1 MLYFYFNI
9 ILSLYAVTL
18 TIVFLKS
25 LKNYQKNILE
35 NSINTQ
41 QKYHLLSENQEI
53 KSHLE
58 NLETEN
64 KNLISIKGEF
74 TQMQIRYKEIKNELE
89 KKNNENSQLK
99 QQFQDI
105 SNQRDIIEDR
115 RKSLEQE
122 SKGWEEQKSEIIN
135 KLSVDILKLNQDS
148 QQQINEKQK
157 SEISQITSDL
167 LKKFEKVDQ
176 KVKSMNDDLEKSAAD
191 IDVTK
196 NALLNPGSAGR
207 MSELTLENILK
218 ASGLK
223 ERKDLS
229 DDGDFI
235 LQPYIVGENQ
245 SGKRPDA
252 MVFLPKD
259 QILII
264 DSKSSSHF
272 LQLQQNYQ
280 NGDNSSKK
288 ILLQKI
294 KERIK
299 MHISDLKRKDYS
311 SHKIQEIG
319 LNNWLEK
326 DLTKLKIMTVMFLQT
341 EGILS
346 LIREIDPEIE
356 YEALQAGIPIL
367 SPIGLINL
375 LSQSKIMIYNS
386 KQENNIFKLRE
397 EIQKLVASIVTIFT
411 KSENL
416 GKSLNRSV
424 QTYDEFVGCFNKSFL
439 SRIKNI
445 NSLGAI
451 DLNQGE
457 IKKLKKINNDE
468 F

>member
-1 MLYFYFNI
+1 MIYSYFNI
-9 ILSLYAVTL
+9 ILIIYSIMLTL
-18 TIVFLKS
+18 IFLKS
-25 LKNYQKNILE
+25 LKKSQKNFIE
-35 NSINTQ
+35 NSISKQRNSQ
-41 QKYHLLSENQEI
+41 ILSENQDI
-53 KSHLE
+53 KMQLD
-58 NLETEN
+58 NLKEEN
-64 KNLISIKGEF
+64 KILIAAKGEF
-74 TQMQIRYKEIKNELE
+74 VQMKIRYDEIKNELHQQ
-89 KKNNENSQLK
+89 NIENSELK
-99 QQFQDI
+99 QHFQDLTNEKNI
-105 SNQRDIIEDR
+105 LEE
-115 RKSLEQE
+115 RKRSLEQE
-122 SKGWEEQKSEIIN
+122 SKSWEEQKSQIIN
-135 KLSVDILKLNQDS
+135 KLSVDILKLNQNS
-148 QQQINEKQK
+148 QHQINEKQK
-157 SEISQITSDL
+157 TEISQITSEL

-176 KVKSMNDDLEKSAAD
+176 KVKSINDDLEKSTAD
-191 IDVTK
+191 VNITK
-196 NALLNPGSAGR
+196 NALLNPGGAGR
-207 MSELTLENILK
+207 MSELTLENILN

-223 ERKDLS
+223 EKQSLR

-235 LQPYIVGENQ
+235 LQPYIIGDDQ

-272 LQLQQNYQ
+272 LHLQQNYQ
-280 NGDNSSKK
+280 NGDNASKK
-288 ILLQKI
+288 LILQKI
-294 KERIK
+294 RERIK
-299 MHISDLKRKDYS
+299 THINDLRRKDYS

-326 DLTKLKIMTVMFLQT
+326 DLTQVKIMTVMFLQT

-356 YEALQAGIPIL
+356 YEALRAGIPIL

-386 KQENNIFKLRE
+386 KQENNIFQLRS

-424 QTYDEFVGCFNKSFL
+424 QSYDEFVGCFNRSFL

-457 IKKLKKINNDE
+457 IKKLKKISNE
-468 F
+468 E